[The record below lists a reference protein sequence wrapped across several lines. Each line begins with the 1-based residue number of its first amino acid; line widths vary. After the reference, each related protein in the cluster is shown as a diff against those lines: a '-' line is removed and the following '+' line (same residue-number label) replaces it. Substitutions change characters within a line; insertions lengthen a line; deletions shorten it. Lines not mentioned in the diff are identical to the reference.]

1 MSKKFTCHHC
11 NGMFNV
17 ELHIEFY
24 HDGEKPQTSVNWN
37 CIARSLSTCTIKH
50 YFSIN
55 KSNWIIRL
63 KNPYQKVLFS
73 LWVINVAYQTLPSLV
88 EINRHVRTLRNK
100 SECVIS
106 IYFLSPFLTS
116 CTLPMCLPSLLLK
129 AKSLPHTSQWNSNEI
144 NSECLKVIS
153 FYSVHEMKKPYK
165 CIMCDISYT
174 YIQERFKWAQGC
186 HS

>member
-1 MSKKFTCHHC
+1 MSKKFTCHHS

-24 HDGEKPQTSVNWN
+24 HDGEKPHTSVSLDVE
-37 CIARSLSTCTIKH
+37 IAFTCTIKH

-55 KSNWIIRL
+55 KSNWMIRL

-73 LWVINVAYQTLPSLV
+73 LWVSNVAYQTLPSLV

-116 CTLPMCLPSLLLK
+116 CTLPMCLRSPLLK
-129 AKSLPHTSQWNSNEI
+129 VKS
-144 NSECLKVIS
+144 
-153 FYSVHEMKKPYK
+153 
-165 CIMCDISYT
+165 
-174 YIQERFKWAQGC
+174 
-186 HS
+186 